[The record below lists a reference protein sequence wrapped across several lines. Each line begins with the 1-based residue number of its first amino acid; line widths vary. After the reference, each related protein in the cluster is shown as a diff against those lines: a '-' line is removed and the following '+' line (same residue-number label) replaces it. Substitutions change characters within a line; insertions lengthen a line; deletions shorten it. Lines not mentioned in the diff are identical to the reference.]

1 MIVFQFLIYFAL
13 KKKDRIVNPILDTLN
28 SNLKKSQPM
37 KKQEKIERKN
47 SFELGRLDENSVVKR
62 KTSLNSIIFGKF
74 NETSFMY

>member
-1 MIVFQFLIYFAL
+1 MFQFLIYFAL